1 MKKNNNT
8 FKAAVLFNLKKP
20 LKIIDINYPNKLKKG
35 QIFIRL
41 KSSSI
46 CGAQANEING
56 IKGPDNYLP
65 HMMGHEGYGEVINFG
80 NNVKKVKKGDNVILH
95 WRKGYGIEAEAGL
108 YYSKKF
114 GKINSGKVTTFS
126 EYTIVSENRVTK
138 IKIAN
143 KLKKIAPCFG
153 CSLST
158 SYGLVFREAK
168 MKINDKVLIIGSG
181 GLGLSIAAMARSRGI
196 KNMMF
201 VDKNFNNYKTKFIKS
216 LRLNNTKNYL
226 CKIIDNCKGKKFDH
240 IIDTTGDIKLLEK
253 AFTIMSGN
261 SKLILVGQPKK
272 NKVLKLKNA
281 LSIFEGKT
289 IFASDGGLIN
299 PSKDLQKIADY
310 VNKNFQYFKNFISH
324 DIFLNKVNKGFN
336 RLKHGKA
343 LRISIKF

>member
-1 MKKNNNT
+1 MKKKNST

-20 LKIIDINYPNKLKKG
+20 LKIININYPDKLKKG
-35 QIFIRL
+35 QIFIHL

-56 IKGPDNYLP
+56 IKGPDKYLP
-65 HMMGHEGYGEVINFG
+65 HMMGHEGYGKVINVG
-80 NNVKKVKKGDNVILH
+80 KSVKKVKKGDNVILH
-95 WRKGYGIEAEAGL
+95 WRKGYGIEADAGL

-126 EYTIVSENRVTK
+126 EYTTVSENRVTK
-138 IKIAN
+138 IKISS

-158 SYGLVFREAK
+158 SYGLVFKEAK
-168 MKINDKVLIIGSG
+168 MKINNRLLIIGSG
-181 GLGLSIAAMARSRGI
+181 GLGLSIAAMARSKGI
-196 KNMMF
+196 KNIMF

-216 LRLNNTKNYL
+216 LRLNNIKNYMHK
-226 CKIIDNCKGKKFDH
+226 KIEDCKGNKFNH
-240 IIDTTGDIKLLEK
+240 IIDTTGDIKILEK
-253 AFTIMSGN
+253 AFNIMTGN

-272 NKVLKLKNA
+272 NKTLKLKNA
-281 LSIFEGKT
+281 LSMFDGKT

-299 PSKDLQKIADY
+299 PSKDLQKISDY

-324 DIFLNKVNKGFN
+324 DIFLKDVNKGFTK
-336 RLKHGKA
+336 LKHGNA
-343 LRISIKF
+343 LRISLKF